1 MKRDE
6 LKSIIP
12 DITDDQVNQLM
23 AIHGADIERHKQ
35 QLATLTAELDE
46 AKGKYHETA
55 DRLAGLDAE
64 YKAKAEAAEQAAAEK
79 LDGMQ
84 REFEFQSAA
93 MMAMSEIKFTSKSA
107 KKTFMREL
115 RVRYFPI
122 QEGKIIGFDEFF
134 AEARQADPAAFG
146 SSGYP
151 VIRDGGEP
159 MHPVTVPVDPAEA
172 FGEFVEN
179 SLSGKPWAEPG
190 GWERIV

>member
-12 DITDDQVNQLM
+12 DITDDQVNRLM
-23 AIHGADIERHKQ
+23 AIHSADIERHKQ
-35 QLATLTAELDE
+35 QLATLTAELEE
-46 AKGKYHETA
+46 AKGKYHETTE
-55 DRLAGLDAE
+55 RLAGLDAE

-93 MMAMSEIKFTSKSA
+93 MTAMSEIKFTSKSA
-107 KKTFMREL
+107 MKTFMNEL
-115 RVRYFPI
+115 RERNFPV
-122 QEGKIIGFDEFF
+122 QEGKIIGFDKFF

-146 SSGYP
+146 SMNYP
-151 VIRDGGEP
+151 VVRDGGEP
-159 MHPVTVPVDPAEA
+159 THPVTVPVDPAEA
-172 FGEFVEN
+172 FGAFVN
-179 SLSGKPWAEPG
+179 DSLPFNPWAEPG

>member
-1 MKRDE
+1 
-6 LKSIIP
+6 
-12 DITDDQVNQLM
+12 M

-35 QLATLTAELDE
+35 QLATLTAELEE

-79 LDGMQ
+79 LDRMQ

-93 MMAMSEIKFTSKSA
+93 MTAMSEIKFTSKSA
-107 KKTFMREL
+107 MKTFMNEL
-115 RVRYFPI
+115 RERNFPV

-146 SSGYP
+146 SMNYP
-151 VIRDGGEP
+151 VVRDGGEP

-172 FGEFVEN
+172 FGAFVN
-179 SLSGKPWAEPG
+179 DSLPFNPWAEPG

>member
-35 QLATLTAELDE
+35 QLATLTAELEE
-46 AKGKYHETA
+46 AKGKYPETA

-115 RVRYFPI
+115 RERNFKRVKLSTWMNFLPKPGRQTPPPL
-122 QEGKIIGFDEFF
+122 
-134 AEARQADPAAFG
+134 AR
-146 SSGYP
+146 
-151 VIRDGGEP
+151 
-159 MHPVTVPVDPAEA
+159 VDT
-172 FGEFVEN
+172 
-179 SLSGKPWAEPG
+179 LS
-190 GWERIV
+190 